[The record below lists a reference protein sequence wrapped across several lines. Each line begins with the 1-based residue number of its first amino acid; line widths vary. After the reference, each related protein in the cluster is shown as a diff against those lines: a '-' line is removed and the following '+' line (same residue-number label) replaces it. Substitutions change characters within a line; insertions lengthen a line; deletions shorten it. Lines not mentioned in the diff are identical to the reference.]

1 MSDKGFSILVLSA
14 KNSARSLMA
23 EALFNVLGKGRFRAY
38 SAGSLPSGQV
48 NPFAIERC
56 EALGYD
62 LSQLRSKSWD
72 EFATNDAP
80 HMDFV
85 ITVCDHAAEKVCPIW
100 PGHTMTGHWGF
111 EDPTAFEGD
120 EDEKRRVFDRVYRQ
134 ILNRVGQFV
143 NLPLNVLDRNAI
155 HREMRAIGAT
165 TAVETNEPK
174 SQPDS
179 GDVSGGQTS

>member
-1 MSDKGFSILVLSA
+1 MSDKDFSVLVLSA
-14 KNSARSLMA
+14 RNSARSVMA

-38 SAGSLPSGQV
+38 SAGSLPSGKV

-72 EFATNDAP
+72 EFATPDAP

-85 ITVCDHAAEKVCPIW
+85 ITVCDHATEEVCPIW
-100 PGHTMTGHWGF
+100 PGHTMTAHWGF
-111 EDPTAFEGD
+111 EDPTAFEGAD
-120 EDEKRRVFDRVYRQ
+120 DEKRKVFGKVYRQ

-143 NLPLNVLDRNAI
+143 NLPLNVLDRNAFQ
-155 HREMRAIGAT
+155 RELRAIGSTPAEE
-165 TAVETNEPK
+165 VNEPH
-174 SQPDS
+174 SRLDS
-179 GDVSGGQTS
+179 GLPPGHQEF